1 MSDGKRFNWAVLD
14 RHLIR
19 LGWSLQ
25 MLADESQSE
34 THPGPSLDERNL
46 RKIRDGEQQPRVSTV
61 KRIADLLA
69 ANGVQVRADD
79 LWVFPDAPTPST
91 VPPPQRSIA
100 VPTVNGARPPTNP
113 FDPWAIALP
122 PVFVGRTGALRDLE
136 RAAWE
141 GRGVSLL
148 GEWRIGKTSLLHTW
162 GERARELGFAVRLL
176 SGQGRERQGH
186 QALVDAVIA
195 AVPADHRTAATGA
208 ATGATGGPA
217 GSESPDAA
225 ADRLGDW
232 CSAQRQMSGG
242 LPPLLLLD
250 EAEGLL
256 EHCEPGFLERLR
268 GLLTGRRLSLVF
280 ATRRTL
286 PEVYADLGRVSPF
299 ANMLESVRIG
309 LLEPGAA
316 AALLARGAAGL
327 EPDDPAWLL
336 DWVGRHPFFLTLLA
350 RRLFDARADGPDP
363 DGSGPDGG
371 AGCPGCPEG
380 QPTGSPRAQAL
391 ARFRDEAAQQFAL
404 WWPGLAE
411 RDRQRLRRAAAGGAA
426 TDADHG
432 DDNLCRRGLLTDDH
446 QPFARVLSEWLNRKD

>member
-1 MSDGKRFNWAVLD
+1 MTDGKRFNCAVLD
-14 RHLIR
+14 RHLAR
-19 LGWSLQ
+19 LGWSLRN
-25 MLADESQSE
+25 LAEESQSDMP
-34 THPGPSLDERNL
+34 PGPTLDERNL
-46 RKIRDGEQQPRVSTV
+46 RKIRDGEQQPRVGTV
-61 KRIADLLA
+61 KRIVEILA
-69 ANGVQVRADD
+69 GHGIHIRADD
-79 LWVFPDAPTPST
+79 LWVYPDDSPPPAAPLLTWPTAPTA
-91 VPPPQRSIA
+91 VRAMPPPH
-100 VPTVNGARPPTNP
+100 P

-136 RAAWE
+136 RAAWD

-176 SGQGRERQGH
+176 SGQGPERQGH
-186 QALVDAVIA
+186 RALVDAVVA
-195 AVPADHRTAATGA
+195 AVPTDPRAAATGTATGA
-208 ATGATGGPA
+208 AGEPA
-217 GSESPDAA
+217 APESPDAA

-242 LPPLLLLD
+242 RPPLLLLD

-299 ANMLESVRIG
+299 ANMLEAVRIG

-336 DWVGRHPFFLTLLA
+336 DQAGRHPFFLTLLA
-350 RRLFDARADGPDP
+350 RRLFDARADGADP
-363 DGSGPDGG
+363 DGID
-371 AGCPGCPEG
+371 
-380 QPTGSPRAQAL
+380 PRAQAL

-404 WWPGLAE
+404 WWAGLAE
-411 RDRQRLRRAAAGGAA
+411 RDRQGLRRAAAGGTA
-426 TDADHG
+426 TDADNG
-432 DDNLCRRGLLTDDH
+432 DDTLCRRGLLTDDH